1 MKKFTLILALVTFA
15 ISGFAQTSAAWQN
28 KIQKQKAKNELALKQ
43 IAMLSNLSGIST
55 NSTSD
60 PYSQLKSAGKQKLDS
75 IVSWESDDSP
85 SGWKYDEKVIYE
97 YDNQM
102 RTLRWLENDWK
113 DDTKMWKTEDKTEF
127 AYGTDG
133 KLSSMIMFST
143 DDVSGQLIPYTKTEL
158 YYKPDGKVDSLL
170 SYSDEPKGTWT
181 LDVKQYY
188 HYDASGRM
196 IRWELWMIQDDED
209 EPNFGAWIKGGIF
222 KFEYDSSGR
231 IVKQESFYEIEGDEI
246 IFARTVHV
254 YNTSGQLESS
264 EDWSLNFLT
273 FLLEKN
279 ELTTYQYNTEGDIS
293 VEIDSKWDATG
304 QKWVEE
310 YKYENT
316 YGTLSSSDVIYPN
329 NEVLFLAIGDPSI
342 KMPNKAV
349 ASDKTFEKV
358 GGNWVQTDKSTY
370 YYSAASSTLIDEL
383 AKPSLSFYP
392 NPASENI
399 TLQWKD
405 KYVSLNLQVF
415 QINGAKV
422 LDKIVYSDE
431 KVSVAHLVK
440 GMYLLKLLDGRE
452 NVYTG
457 KLVKN

>member
-1 MKKFTLILALVTFA
+1 
-15 ISGFAQTSAAWQN
+15 
-28 KIQKQKAKNELALKQ
+28 
-43 IAMLSNLSGIST
+43 
-55 NSTSD
+55 
-60 PYSQLKSAGKQKLDS
+60 
-75 IVSWESDDSP
+75 
-85 SGWKYDEKVIYE
+85 
-97 YDNQM
+97 
-102 RTLRWLENDWK
+102 
-113 DDTKMWKTEDKTEF
+113 
-127 AYGTDG
+127 
-133 KLSSMIMFST
+133 
-143 DDVSGQLIPYTKTEL
+143 
-158 YYKPDGKVDSLL
+158 
-170 SYSDEPKGTWT
+170 
-181 LDVKQYY
+181 
-188 HYDASGRM
+188 
-196 IRWELWMIQDDED
+196 
-209 EPNFGAWIKGGIF
+209 
-222 KFEYDSSGR
+222 
-231 IVKQESFYEIEGDEI
+231 
-246 IFARTVHV
+246 V

-342 KMPNKAV
+342 RMPNKAV

-383 AKPSLSFYP
+383 SKPSLTFYP